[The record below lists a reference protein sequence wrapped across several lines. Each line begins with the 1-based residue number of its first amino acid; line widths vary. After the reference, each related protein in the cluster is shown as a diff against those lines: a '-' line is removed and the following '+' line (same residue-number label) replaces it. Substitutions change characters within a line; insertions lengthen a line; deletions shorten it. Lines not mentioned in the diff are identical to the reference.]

1 MNTAR
6 KLLESMR
13 NNPRDWRLAQLQ
25 TVAKQHGLNWRQE
38 GTSHC
43 VFIREDGKLLSVP
56 SHHPI
61 KPIYVK
67 MFVALIEGTKP

>member
-1 MNTAR
+1 MNTAK

-25 TVAKQHGLNWRQE
+25 SVAKQHGVKWRQE

-43 VFIREDGKLLSVP
+43 VFIREDGKVLPVP
-56 SHHPI
+56 ARRPI
-61 KPIYVK
+61 KPIYVN
-67 MFVALIEGTKP
+67 MFVALIEGS